1 LLKVAEIPANVPDGK
16 TLKHI
21 CPKEGMVFG
30 DKGYCSK
37 EASLPMKQNG
47 CVSKAILKN
56 NMSKKDFERDR
67 RITKQR
73 IFLLAM

>member
-1 LLKVAEIPANVPDGK
+1 
-16 TLKHI
+16 
-21 CPKEGMVFG
+21 MVFG